1 MVLNS
6 ISENG
11 VLGVNL
17 NEYINGIILINN
29 LCKENGISLKIRSRP
44 GMSLS
49 SLLSK
54 SVNFDQMQIIYESN
68 KSIDDYFQGID
79 LCIMY
84 HVPSSALLS
93 SLEAGKAVININ
105 PSGLDFWVSGYIDEM
120 IVPAF
125 NISDGIEFLKKIMFD
140 EYFNFSSKQL
150 IRYFDKINN
159 SNSFRKL
166 INNQ

>member
-1 MVLNS
+1 
-6 ISENG
+6 
-11 VLGVNL
+11 
-17 NEYINGIILINN
+17 LINN
-29 LCKENGISLKIRSRP
+29 LCKKNGVALKIRSRP

-54 SVNFDQMQIIYESN
+54 SVNFDQMQINYESN

-79 LCIMY
+79 MCIMY
-84 HVPSSALLS
+84 HVPSSAILT

-105 PSGLDFWVSGYIDEM
+105 PNGLDFWVSGYIDET

-125 NISDGIEFLKKIMFD
+125 NISDGIEFLQKIIFD

-150 IRYFDKINN
+150 KRYFKKINN
-159 SNSFRKL
+159 SSSFGKL
-166 INNQ
+166 INNL